1 MESEAIR
8 TRLTGEALRPISGPP
23 ELLRQQIAQDM
34 SRWGRVI
41 REKNIT
47 LE

>member
-1 MESEAIR
+1 MESDAIR
-8 TRLTGEALRPISGPP
+8 QRLTGEALRPISGPP
-23 ELLRQQIAQDM
+23 DLLRQQFAQDQAQ
-34 SRWGRVI
+34 WGRVI